1 VLTVIKRCLHYLSQ
15 WSTDRDTVGV
25 LPSFVQAGEVSSSL
39 MLGEIALRASSEVLG
54 PLVRLHVLMVMSSEM
69 LHRVVLQILTDVSD
83 VLTAAIIALIIRRRV

>member
-1 VLTVIKRCLHYLSQ
+1 M
-15 WSTDRDTVGV
+15 
-25 LPSFVQAGEVSSSL
+25 LPSFVQAGEVRSSL

-83 VLTAAIIALIIRRRV
+83 VLTAAIIALIIIRRV